1 MIKRLDLRNV
11 NGKWEFE
18 GKHPKNWII
27 EIFQEEGFFRVTAL
41 SKATN
46 KDPVTEFPLIEGS
59 LFLKNHTFNFY
70 AFFRERKEQS
80 IMDTFNIVKVLVP
93 NEKLENR
100 LYITEVN
107 GEIITP
113 IIYMRSV
120 DIIEV
125 NNMEFQVRNEMQTM
139 NSSIVK
145 FSFNDDRGFIIQ
157 KIDNRYGKDLCYIFL
172 AQKQP
177 LSEILSKEDT
187 LMKVNT
193 RAIMRMGR

>member
-70 AFFRERKEQS
+70 AFFRERREQS
-80 IMDTFNIVKVLVP
+80 IMDAFNIVKVVVP
-93 NEKLENR
+93 NENLENR

-107 GEIITP
+107 KIC
-113 IIYMRSV
+113 R
-120 DIIEV
+120 
-125 NNMEFQVRNEMQTM
+125 RN
-139 NSSIVK
+139 S
-145 FSFNDDRGFIIQ
+145 
-157 KIDNRYGKDLCYIFL
+157 DLCKSRSHGIC
-172 AQKQP
+172 
-177 LSEILSKEDT
+177 
-187 LMKVNT
+187 V
-193 RAIMRMGR
+193 